1 MGILSRFADIV
12 FSNINDLLDK
22 AENPEKMAKQY
33 LRQAVEDLAEVKE
46 QTASVMADEKQCKCR
61 FDEAKAAVDKYMV
74 LAQKSVAAGNDND
87 ARVFLTEKN
96 KRAAELATA
105 ETAYKAA
112 QANADKMRQLYNK
125 LSSDVA
131 PLQSRLKNIQAMSA
145 VADAQKTVNKM
156 TSKDYGGGL
165 AKFDAMEERVR
176 QQLDESSAVM
186 ELAEQSANAAD
197 DAADDLAAKYGD
209 TAGDVE
215 SELAAMKADMGFGNT
230 GSVEDE
236 LAAMKAEQQNT

>member
-1 MGILSRFADIV
+1 MK
-12 FSNINDLLDK
+12 N
-22 AENPEKMAKQY
+22 
-33 LRQAVEDLAEVKE
+33 
-46 QTASVMADEKQCKCR
+46 SVNAG

-74 LAQKSVAAGNDND
+74 LARKAVAAGNDND

-131 PLQSRLKNIQAMSA
+131 TLQSRLKNIQAMSA
-145 VADAQKTVNKM
+145 VADAQKTVSKM

-176 QQLDESSAVM
+176 QQLDESSAPWNWLNSRPMLRMTWPQNMAIRLVM
-186 ELAEQSANAAD
+186 
-197 DAADDLAAKYGD
+197 
-209 TAGDVE
+209 
-215 SELAAMKADMGFGNT
+215 
-230 GSVEDE
+230 
-236 LAAMKAEQQNT
+236 

>member
-12 FSNINDLLDK
+12 SSNINDLLDK

-46 QTASVMADEKQCKCR
+46 QTASVMADEKQCKRR

-74 LAQKSVAAGNDND
+74 LAQKAVAAGNDND

-131 PLQSRLKNIQAMSA
+131 TLQSRLKNIQAMSA
-145 VADAQKTVNKM
+145 VADAQKTVSKM

-176 QQLDESSAVM
+176 QQLDESSAAM
-186 ELAEQSANAAD
+186 ELAEQPAN
-197 DAADDLAAKYGD
+197 AADDLAAKYGD

-215 SELAAMKADMGFGNT
+215 SELAAMKADMGFGNA

-236 LAAMKAEQQNT
+236 LAVMKAEQQNT